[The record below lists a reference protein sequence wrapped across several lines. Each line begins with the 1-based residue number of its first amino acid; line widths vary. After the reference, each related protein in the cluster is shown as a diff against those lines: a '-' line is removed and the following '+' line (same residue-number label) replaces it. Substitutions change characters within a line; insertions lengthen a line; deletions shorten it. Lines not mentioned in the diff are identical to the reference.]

1 MKLDDK
7 KQKVKKDIFTLLNM
21 QLNEYN
27 RFVNTLSNEKRLK
40 IINLLRNG
48 PKKVTAIQNE
58 LCFEQSTTS
67 RHLNTL
73 QKCGFVFVK
82 PNGQE
87 RIYSLNKQTI
97 LPLMKLIDKHTHKY
111 CKHLCECEEPK
122 LKKELIR

>member
-1 MKLDDK
+1 
-7 KQKVKKDIFTLLNM
+7 M

-48 PKKVTAIQNE
+48 PKTVTAIHKE
-58 LCFEQSTTS
+58 LSFEQSTTS
-67 RHLNTL
+67 RHLNCL

-97 LPLMKLIDKHTHKY
+97 LPLMNLIDKHTHKY
-111 CKHLCECEEPK
+111 CKHLCECEESE
-122 LKKELIR
+122 LKKVLAR